1 MSKYFCPLVM
11 TIFLSLVV
19 GCSSPEPPAV
29 PLPTATAASGGLAV
43 VATATAESNIVVEEP
58 TALPPTATPASEPA
72 VEPTPTET
80 AQLVATAQYQ
90 NPLDISQ
97 KKCKRLDSLTYHPF
111 RQTILGL
118 NNEGLICEIDPL
130 SGEVLG
136 RHSISEDD
144 PEALTADQ
152 QTGMLFVAATEDG
165 DIWEVDPESYQI
177 LHKYEVK
184 FTLNEVK
191 IADKKDIETKA
202 IALTTDPSGSTLL
215 YLLIEIDDPAGD
227 YQALVES
234 TLPTEKLAEKMDLT
248 LNSFVR
254 FDTKDFRGLLHHAA
268 TNNFYTL
275 NKETLMLIELSAAG
289 EQLQAWP
296 VKMDKPDAFIQ
307 LADGT
312 LYVAQKEGLF
322 KYAAAAEQADTTAE
336 ANTGIEA
343 PSTETTA
350 TQTEAQPETTA
361 ADSQPETVTTPEEF
375 SFQLEADFALNDCNN
390 LSGVVYHLE
399 RNTLFVINDNGTLCE
414 LEPASDTVLRKE
426 KITGDDLEGIT
437 YNPATGLLYIA
448 VERKEAV
455 IEVDPNT
462 FAILRT
468 FEIERTFN
476 GQTVLAKG
484 GQGLESITF
493 VPDATNPEGGTFF
506 VSNQS
511 FDTNKP
517 EDASAVVE
525 VVLPLNQP
533 VTAGNVTVPIL
544 HYYPLEVL
552 DLSGMY
558 YSAAADLLY
567 IVSDD
572 SDTLLEVTRTGEIV
586 ASYPLPGDG
595 QEGITLDPNGALYI
609 AEDLAGLT
617 FYRPLTQ

>member
-1 MSKYFCPLVM
+1 MSKYFYPLIM
-11 TIFLSLVV
+11 TSFLSLVV
-19 GCSSPEPPAV
+19 GCSSPEPPAA
-29 PLPTATAASGGLAV
+29 PLPTPTTATGGLAV
-43 VATATAESNIVVEEP
+43 VATTTAESNITAEEP
-58 TALPPTATPASEPA
+58 TALPPTSTPAPETP

-80 AQLVATAQYQ
+80 TQVVTATHYQ

-177 LHKYEVK
+177 IHKYEVK

-202 IALTTDPSGSTLL
+202 IALTTDSSGGTLL

-234 TLPTEKLAEKMDLT
+234 TLPSEKLAEKMDLT

-254 FDTKDFRGLLHHAA
+254 FDTKDFRGLLHNAT

-296 VKMDKPDAFIQ
+296 VNMDKPDAFTQ

-322 KYAAAAEQADTTAE
+322 KYAAEQAGTTAE
-336 ANTGIEA
+336 VSTATET
-343 PSTETTA
+343 PSAETTA
-350 TQTEAQPETTA
+350 TETETQAETTA
-361 ADSQPETVTTPEEF
+361 ADPQAEPSATAEEF
-375 SFQLEADFALNDCNN
+375 AFQLEANFALSDCNN

-493 VPDATNPEGGTFF
+493 VPDTANPEGGTFF

-511 FDTNKP
+511 FETNNP
-517 EDASAVVE
+517 EDASAIIE
-525 VVLPLNQP
+525 VILPLNQP
-533 VTAGNVTVPIL
+533 ITAGNITVPIL
-544 HYYPLEVL
+544 YYYPMEVL

-572 SDTLLEVTRTGEIV
+572 GDTLLEVTRTGEIV
-586 ASYPLPGDG
+586 ASHPLPGDG
-595 QEGITLDPNGALYI
+595 QEGIAFDPDGAFYI
-609 AEDLAGLT
+609 AEDLAGLSL
-617 FYRPLTQ
+617 YRPLTE